1 MRLILV
7 IFFTCICLS
16 ACTEKGTIH
25 NISGEAQGTT
35 WHITY
40 ISEKPGKHKA
50 AIDSILKDLDHS
62 LSTWVKSSI
71 ISRINRNEKDVFID
85 PYFKDVFLKSMEVS
99 DKTQGLFDVT
109 VGPLVNA
116 WGFGP
121 VNKSERDSLS
131 IDSLLN
137 FVGYEMLKL
146 ENGQIIKARPEVSID
161 FNAIA
166 QGYSVDVLA
175 AYLSR
180 HGVNDYLV
188 ELGGELIAK
197 GSKNKKS
204 WTVGIDQPDEVQGTE
219 RKLQAVVELNN
230 RALATSGNYRKF
242 YEQDGKKYAHIID
255 PRTGYPAKQN
265 ILSATVLADDAM
277 SADAYA
283 TAFMI
288 MGLDRSKEFL
298 REHKDLNLDV
308 FFVYTEKGKWK
319 TYKSEG
325 LKNLIRDIN

>member
-1 MRLILV
+1 MKLCQVMMFSLLW
-7 IFFTCICLS
+7 LS
-16 ACTEKGTIH
+16 GCKDKAAIH
-25 NISGEAQGTT
+25 KISGEAQGTT

-40 ISEKPGKHKA
+40 ISENPGKHKS
-50 AIDSILKDLDHS
+50 AIESILKELDLS

-71 ISRINRNEKDVFID
+71 ICRINRNEKDVLINS
-85 PYFKDVFLKSMEVS
+85 YFRDVFLKSMEVS
-99 DKTQGLFDVT
+99 DKTQGLFDIT

-121 VNKSERDSLS
+121 AKKLSINSLT
-131 IDSLLN
+131 IDSLRKL
-137 FVGYEMLKL
+137 VGYRMLKL
-146 ENGQIIKARPEVSID
+146 ENDKVIKARPEINID

-175 AYLSR
+175 AYLDR
-180 HGVNDYLV
+180 HGVHNYLV

-197 GSKNKKS
+197 GSKNQDN
-204 WTVGIDQPDEVQGTE
+204 WTVGIDRPDEVQGAE
-219 RKLQAVVELNN
+219 RKLQAIVQLEN

-242 YEQDGKKYAHIID
+242 YEEDGMKYAHIID

-283 TAFMI
+283 TAFMV
-288 MGLDRSKEFL
+288 MGLDRAKEFL
-298 REHKDLNLDV
+298 QENKDLKLDV
-308 FFVYTEKGKWK
+308 FFVYAEDGKWK
-319 TYKSEG
+319 TFQSDG
-325 LKNLIRDIN
+325 MKNLIKEVN

>member
-1 MRLILV
+1 MKLYQV
-7 IFFTCICLS
+7 IIFCLLWLLGCKDK
-16 ACTEKGTIH
+16 AAIH
-25 NISGEAQGTT
+25 KISGEAQGTT

-40 ISEKPGKHKA
+40 ISENPRKHKP
-50 AIDSILKDLDHS
+50 AIDSILRELDMS

-85 PYFKDVFLKSMEVS
+85 PYFRDVFIKSMEVS

-121 VNKSERDSLS
+121 VNKLERDHLPL
-131 IDSLLN
+131 DSLRN
-137 FVGYEMLKL
+137 FVGYKMLKL
-146 ENGQIIKARPEVSID
+146 EDGQIIKARPEINID

-175 AYLSR
+175 AYLDKQEIK
-180 HGVNDYLV
+180 NYLV

-204 WTVGIDQPDEVQGTE
+204 WTVGIDQPDEQQRTQ
-219 RKLQAVVELNN
+219 RKLQAVIELIN

-242 YEQDGKKYAHIID
+242 YEEDGEKYAHIID

-277 SADAYA
+277 TADAYA

-288 MGLDRSKEFL
+288 MGLDRSKDFL
-298 REHKDLNLDV
+298 QGNKDLNLDA
-308 FFVYTEKGKWK
+308 FFVYAENGKWK
-319 TYKSEG
+319 TFKSEG
-325 LKNLIRDIN
+325 LKNLIRDLN

>member
-1 MRLILV
+1 MKYMLIIFLYVLILSGCRENEV
-7 IFFTCICLS
+7 IR
-16 ACTEKGTIH
+16 K
-25 NISGEAQGTT
+25 ISGEAQGTT

-40 ISEKPGKHKA
+40 TSGDPMDHKP
-50 AIDSILKDLDHS
+50 AIDSILKDLDLS
-62 LSTWVKSSI
+62 LSTWMKSSI
-71 ISRINRNEKDVFID
+71 ISRINRNERDVVTD
-85 PYFKDVFLKSMEVS
+85 NYFKDVFLKSISISE
-99 DKTQGLFDVT
+99 KTEGLFDVT

-121 VNKSERDSLS
+121 TRKLATDSMT
-131 IDSLLN
+131 IDSLRSY
-137 FVGYEMLKL
+137 VGYKMLTLK
-146 ENGQIIKARPEVSID
+146 NDQVIKAKPEITID

-175 AYLSR
+175 AHLEK
-180 HGVNDYLV
+180 HGIKDYLV

-197 GSKNKKS
+197 GRKHNES
-204 WTVGIDQPDEVQGTE
+204 WTVGIDKPDEQQGTE
-219 RKLQAVVELNN
+219 RKLQAIVELNN

-242 YEQDGKKYAHIID
+242 YEEDGKKYAHIID

-265 ILSATVLADDAM
+265 ILSATVLANDAM

-298 REHKDLNLDV
+298 QKNDDLNLDV
-308 FFVYTEKGKWK
+308 FFVYELKGKWK
-319 TYKSEG
+319 TFQTEG
-325 LKNLIRDIN
+325 IRNQIRNVN